1 MSEARNN
8 AIDEVGPASGAV
20 RVCRICGSPNPQ
32 DDNNYCINCWL
43 RLDRPDLLP
52 EEEAVSRFVRRRR
65 WWLRN
70 KPLILAAVVVL
81 GLVIWQAFVVWDV
94 YYLLAPSPTPV
105 SSVSADAGPGNW
117 GQAGGTP
124 QNSSFVPEAAPA
136 PDTLAW
142 TFAVPGARSQ
152 PAPPRLISPP
162 VISDGRVYLTTED
175 GRAIALEQATGEV
188 IWEYVSGLPG
198 TASPAIGAGLMFFGV
213 RPGNLYAVDRDSGE
227 LRWFADQGSTIVA
240 SPVVEQGRLFIGTA
254 DHKLHALEAASG
266 EPLWDFTASSWII
279 SSAAYADDT
288 LVVTTTD
295 SMVHVLDAKNGREKF
310 IYDTGRI
317 RNLYG
322 GAAILDDKAFLPSHR
337 GVLTAID
344 RGLMTQPL
352 ERKWWGARVKVSVWW
367 SLFSPPVQK
376 GTVWISSLGGRIVR
390 TPAAAHNTVYASVQD
405 GRVVALDADT
415 GNLVW
420 DSKVGA
426 RTTTGPSVAGDT
438 VLVGTSD
445 GRVVGLDARSGQT
458 RWEFEAGG
466 TEISSKPIVS
476 DGMILAAS
484 KDGILYALTS
494 SR

>member
-8 AIDEVGPASGAV
+8 AVGEAGPTSGAV

-43 RLDRPDLLP
+43 RLDRPDLVP
-52 EEEAVSRFVRRRR
+52 EAEAVSQFIRRRR

-70 KPLILAAVVVL
+70 KPLILAAVTVL
-81 GLVIWQAFVVWDV
+81 GLVIWQAFLAWDLKYVVT
-94 YYLLAPSPTPV
+94 PSPSPV
-105 SSVSADAGPGNW
+105 NSISAEAGPGNW

-136 PDTLAW
+136 PDMIAW
-142 TFAVPGARSQ
+142 TFEVPGAQTQ

-175 GRAIALEQATGEV
+175 GRAVALEQATGEV
-188 IWEYVSGLPG
+188 IWEYESGSPG
-198 TASPAIGAGLMFFGV
+198 TASPAIGGGLLFFGV
-213 RPGNLYAVDRDSGE
+213 RPGHLHAVDRETGE
-227 LRWFADQGSTIVA
+227 LRWFSNQGSAIVA
-240 SPVVEQGRLFIGTA
+240 APIVEQGRLFIGTA
-254 DHKLHALEAASG
+254 NHKLHALEASSG
-266 EPLWDFTASSWII
+266 EPLWEFTASSWII
-279 SSAAYADDT
+279 SNAAYADDT

-295 SMVHVLDAKNGREKF
+295 NMIHVLDAKNGREKF

-322 GAAILDDKAFLPSHR
+322 GAAILGDTAFIPSHR
-337 GVLTAID
+337 GVLTAIQRD
-344 RGLMTQPL
+344 LTTQPL
-352 ERKWWGARVKVSVWW
+352 ERRWWGARVKLAVWW
-367 SLFSPPVQK
+367 SLFAPPVQK

-390 TPAAAHNTVYASVQD
+390 TPAAAHNMVYTSVQD
-405 GRVVALDADT
+405 GRVIALDADT
-415 GNLVW
+415 GELVW
-420 DSKVGA
+420 ESKVGTRA
-426 RTTTGPSVAGDT
+426 TTDPSVAAET
-438 VLVGTSD
+438 VLVGTND
-445 GRVVGLDARSGQT
+445 GRVVGLDARSGQIQ
-458 RWEFEAGG
+458 WEFEAGG

-476 DGMILAAS
+476 DGMILTTS